1 MAMSNRVEI
10 FDTTLRDG
18 EQSPGAS
25 MHAHEKLSMARQ
37 LERLGA
43 DTIEAGFP
51 IASDQEFESVR
62 QIAAEIKT
70 IRVAALAR
78 ALPKDI
84 ERAAAALEPAEKPT
98 LHTFIASSDIHLE
111 HKLRM
116 TREQVLEAAHNAVSL
131 AKKLVPARV
140 EFSAEDSTRSDWDF
154 LVQLTKVA
162 IEAGATVINLPDTV
176 GYTTPAEI
184 RGMFEHVI
192 AHTKDVAE
200 AGKVIFSSHNH
211 NDLGLAVANALAAVQ
226 GGARQVECTVS
237 GIGERAGNTSLEEF
251 VMAMHTRPDVFPYE
265 VGVSYKEIVPS
276 STRLSKITGM
286 PIPYNKPVVGRNA
299 FAHESGIHQHGVIAN
314 AATYEIMTPETVG
327 RTRNELVLGK
337 HSGRA
342 GLGKRARELGFDLS
356 EEDLSRLYDR
366 FIDLTVKKKEVFDE
380 DLMMLI
386 ISMKDET
393 ISVDLYRLDLLRTSG
408 GDPAMALVR
417 LTHGGE
423 TTEKTAAGDGPVD
436 AAIKAVE
443 KIMGLQGRVETFDIR
458 ATTPGKDALGEAYVT
473 VTFEGK
479 TYKGKGAST
488 DIVVAAVH
496 AFVDAANMYLALR
509 SSYQQGLG
517 NPLSAPAG

>member
-1 MAMSNRVEI
+1 MSNRVEI

-51 IASDQEFESVR
+51 IASNQEFESVR
-62 QIAAEIKT
+62 QIASEIKT

-116 TREQVLEAAHNAVSL
+116 NREQVLEAAHAAVSL
-131 AKKLVPARV
+131 AKKLVPPRV

-154 LVQLTKVA
+154 LVQLTRVA

-184 RGMFEHVI
+184 QGMFEYVI
-192 AHTKDVAE
+192 KNTKDVPGADQ
-200 AGKVIFSSHNH
+200 VIFSSHNH

-251 VMAMHTRPDVFPYE
+251 VMAMHTRPDVYPYQ
-265 VGVSYKEIVPS
+265 VGVNYKEIVPS

-327 RTRNELVLGK
+327 RTHNELVLGK

-342 GLGKRARELGFDLS
+342 GLGKRARELGFELTD
-356 EEDLSRLYDR
+356 EDLSRLYDK
-366 FIDLTVKKKEVFDE
+366 FIDLTDKKKEVFDE

-386 ISMKDET
+386 ISLKDE
-393 ISVDLYRLDLLRTSG
+393 SFAADRYHLDLVRTSG
-408 GDPAMALVR
+408 GDPALAIVR
-417 LTHGGE
+417 MTHGGK
-423 TTEKTAAGDGPVD
+423 TTQRTASGDGPVD
-436 AAIKAVE
+436 AAFRAVE
-443 KIMGLQGRVETFDIR
+443 KIVGMEGRVETFDIR
-458 ATTPGKDALGEAYVT
+458 ATTPGREALGEAYVT
-473 VTFEGK
+473 VSIDGK
-479 TYKGKGAST
+479 TYKGKGVST
-488 DIVVAAVH
+488 DIVVAAVQ
-496 AFVDAANMYLALR
+496 AYVDAANMYQALR
-509 SSYQQGLG
+509 SSYVQGLG
-517 NPLSAPAG
+517 NPLNASAG